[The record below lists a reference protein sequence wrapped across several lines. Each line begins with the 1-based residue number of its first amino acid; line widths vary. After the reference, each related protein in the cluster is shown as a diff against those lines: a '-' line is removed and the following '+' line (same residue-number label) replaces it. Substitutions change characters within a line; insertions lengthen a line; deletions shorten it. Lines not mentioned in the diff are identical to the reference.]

1 MDLGTSG
8 PIMTR
13 AATSTSVPGGPIM
26 TSPPTSTSMPGA
38 LPFFSA
44 SKPEFTAAIP
54 PALRG
59 KINIGLEKMLL
70 DDLKDSTNLQI
81 RHELRMLRQILEAEK
96 RKLRSL
102 PPHPT
107 GSVVRHLDYAVA
119 PPSSFPGSF
128 PMSTEHKWS
137 ETHHVKPH

>member
-1 MDLGTSG
+1 
-8 PIMTR
+8 
-13 AATSTSVPGGPIM
+13 
-26 TSPPTSTSMPGA
+26 MPGA
-38 LPFFSA
+38 LPYFSA
-44 SKPEFTAAIP
+44 SKPEFCSAIP

>member
-1 MDLGTSG
+1 
-8 PIMTR
+8 
-13 AATSTSVPGGPIM
+13 
-26 TSPPTSTSMPGA
+26 MPGT
-38 LPFFSA
+38 LPYFSA
-44 SKPEFTAAIP
+44 SKPEFTAAT
-54 PALRG
+54 AGAAG

-107 GSVVRHLDYAVA
+107 GSVVRARHARRAAFVL
-119 PPSSFPGSF
+119 PGLV
-128 PMSTEHKWS
+128 PDVHRA
-137 ETHHVKPH
+137 